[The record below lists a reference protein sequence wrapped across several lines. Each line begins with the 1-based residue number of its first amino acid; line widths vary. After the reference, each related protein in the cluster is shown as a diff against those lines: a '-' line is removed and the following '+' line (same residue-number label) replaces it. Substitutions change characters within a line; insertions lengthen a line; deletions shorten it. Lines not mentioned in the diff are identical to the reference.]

1 MLRVTEGKDS
11 TIAVST
17 IADAL
22 GLTQEV
28 TVEKMLAFN
37 ASKQLEILPEKPLN
51 EKTIRNAQRDGVKLR
66 QEGTREWL
74 CAFMNWVIG
83 QTTHGNKDIRAIR
96 EILTDLAALK
106 KPEKAKAKKS
116 KRTTTELDAFARDIV
131 DHQKKFP
138 GLLEDRFRLAGHYR
152 LIRKTS
158 QKGLDHYYE
167 EPLFVGTEDQR
178 SWLASARQGAA
189 WGCTTVTSGILVLVL
204 SHKDARTSFGF
215 RVIKMDFARGNP
227 RSGYPAIMLRISDNS
242 SVPAVSRVVLTKVDD
257 EDPDIELWNSKI
269 TDDDNAADNH
279 EIGSMVDRIDGDHPM
294 HSAYE
299 KLSIGEHLTIAE
311 PVEWETAEAVLKSIN
326 AERASRRDR

>member
-1 MLRVTEGKDS
+1 MTEGKDS

-28 TVEKMLAFN
+28 TVDKMLAFN

-74 CAFMNWVIG
+74 RAFMSWVIG

-96 EILTDLAALK
+96 EILAGLEALK
-106 KPEKAKAKKS
+106 KPVKAKAKKL
-116 KRTTTELDAFARDIV
+116 KRTTTTELDAFARDIV

-138 GLLEDRFRLAGHYR
+138 GLQEDRFRLAGYYR

-158 QKGLDHYYE
+158 QNGLVHYYE

-189 WGCTTVTSGILVLVL
+189 WGFTTVTSGILVLVL
-204 SHKDARTSFGF
+204 NHKDARTNFGF

-227 RSGYPAIMLRISDNS
+227 NSGYPAIMLRISDNS
-242 SVPAVSRVVLTKVDD
+242 SVPAVSRVVLTRVDD
-257 EDPDIELWNSKI
+257 ADPDIERWNSTI
-269 TDDDNAADNH
+269 TDDDRAFDNH

-299 KLSIGEHLTIAE
+299 QLAIGEHLTIAE

-326 AERASRRDR
+326 GERASRQDR